1 MEAKNVLH
9 EHKEGVPHS
18 HKKAWDICPCCP
30 GARIDKIEKEFAET
44 QIKYRHAKHHYLEF
58 HDEKHSI
65 KHTKAD
71 KKAEEGK

>member
-30 GARIDKIEKEFAET
+30 GARIDKIEKDFAET
-44 QIKYRHAKHHYLEF
+44 
-58 HDEKHSI
+58 
-65 KHTKAD
+65 
-71 KKAEEGK
+71 